1 MLGLTVKKSLKNL
14 KNNTMKN
21 IFLTLVLCLISVV
34 GISQSNKGKSG
45 VSVVDTKTQN
55 VLGASLGYYVEF
67 KNNTGKKV
75 DGIKWIATFTDNFG
89 EVLGTREGKWQSG
102 NLISSIQPGESTEDL
117 ENNFVKGATKVW
129 ITITLVH
136 FEK

>member
-1 MLGLTVKKSLKNL
+1 MKNL
-14 KNNTMKN
+14 
-21 IFLTLVLCLISVV
+21 FLTLVLCFISIV
-34 GISQSNKGKSG
+34 GISQTNKGKSG
-45 VSVVDTKTQN
+45 VSIVVAKTQN
-55 VLGASLGYYVEF
+55 FLGASPGYYVEF
-67 KNNTGKKV
+67 KNNGNKKV

-102 NLISSIQPGESTEDL
+102 NFISTIEPGESTEDI
-117 ENNFVKGATKVW
+117 ENNFVKGATKVY